1 MESVIEM
8 YSDVLHKIRSI
19 NEKIKRTEQTIA
31 SKKTDHAG
39 SSAARIAKLE
49 EQIAKIEEYLPRIQG
64 FQELAKK
71 NLESQNVLTI
81 EAPPGYRVNLNRLR
95 NWAMLIDP
103 TASNDPYAQRVY
115 VVAKCDEFFLN
126 KKKEEFTARIAE
138 LKEDQSIG
146 LSAELSQ
153 LEKELMALHEELKN
167 YAMGPEVSDFLNAVV
182 KASSE
187 HWCETSP
194 IVFANVKDTP
204 TTIAPGAYLAPLKF
218 DKEQCQNL
226 KGRFGR
232 LIDVDGA
239 RVALP
244 AEIKFKTSSDD
255 SANSN
260 GEADSNEFVMTVTCA
275 PVKSKQLDRGLQNL
289 VLNLINKYPA
299 GLQKV
304 YVLDGMKFNS
314 TCMGSLKKIEDTFA
328 MARIPRNP
336 DQLTATLEQIVSYFS
351 DIDEMLELRDSVE
364 DYNRSVKD
372 PSKWLPFAT
381 IILYGWPNSYEGRN
395 RELIQRIM
403 TNYERYGISFITVT
417 YRNSEKKDDSDKSIL
432 PEYAMH
438 NAIHVRMLQNETTIC
453 FANSEPQSFAWYM
466 FSSELSDEYVSSL
479 KDMKLEKEAV
489 GNEYTKRYSL
499 TDRPEYVREYKKIEL
514 PFGIDGKD
522 TAHSVSFENENF
534 ATYLVGASRSG
545 KSTLLHTL
553 IAGLIRNYHPD
564 NVELWLADFKQL
576 EFKRYI
582 NHLPPHVKY
591 VLLDESTELVFDLID
606 KLTNEMMERQKLFS
620 RLSVQRIDQVNPME
634 LDKPLP
640 VIFVILDE
648 FSIMSQSIAESPIY
662 KLRLQNILAKGAA
675 LGIKFLFS
683 SQTFTTGVAG
693 LTATAR
699 AQIQQRIAMKG
710 SKEEISETLELSS
723 NLKTDQVRNWMDAL
737 PPHYALVKFRL
748 GADTLPQVKR
758 YLVMYF
764 ADYAPRDH
772 MIEQIKKSMQ
782 PIEGYN
788 PSDIRT
794 YSDKHPVLV
803 DGNTFDAF
811 ENDTFIDQ
819 VNALKAAH
827 GSDFTGDEVF
837 SAFGSPRLME
847 RVKISAMSSETR
859 ENILLVARAAEQACA
874 ASILLS
880 TIRSYQLQNN
890 KVQIWTYGKNRL
902 FRAYKNVFEDSGV
915 EIVEGIDAIC
925 DAIYSLK
932 TALMNKESANNLI
945 VLIGMDR
952 ICMDFGYVDGDSDS
966 KTENKKPRIAETRK
980 EFVENGAVVSTDA
993 EQAKQKYAMAWVKHR
1008 REVIKAAQADEKSE
1022 DEVKELLSE
1031 AERKLRMEYGL
1042 VEDVAET
1049 SEGSPK
1055 PRVDTNIPEKP
1066 DSKEAKKEHQAGAY
1080 NASDDFTY
1088 VIKQGSRLGYHFLL
1102 NLNSF
1107 ADLKQCGLKLDF
1119 FRYKMAFQLS
1129 VDDSRNM
1136 FNNKIA
1142 STLPEHICQY
1152 DDTLEKYSFRP
1163 YLHKGIGWEG
1173 WYIDDNGKVVNPYE
1187 ADDE

>member
-1 MESVIEM
+1 MKSAIEM
-8 YSDVLHKIRSI
+8 YNDVLQKIRSI

-49 EQIAKIEEYLPRIQG
+49 EQIVKIDEYLPRIQG

-71 NLESQNVLTI
+71 SLESQNVLTI

-126 KKKEEFTARIAE
+126 RKKKEFTARIAE
-138 LKEDQSIG
+138 LKEDQSVG
-146 LSAELSQ
+146 LSAELMQ
-153 LEKELMALHEELKN
+153 LEKELSTLHEELKN
-167 YAMGPEVSDFLNAVV
+167 YAMGPEISDFLNDIV
-182 KASSE
+182 KETSE
-187 HWCETSP
+187 HWYEASP
-194 IVFANVKDTP
+194 TVFANVKDTP
-204 TTIAPGAYLAPLKF
+204 ARIAPGAYLAPLKF
-218 DKEQCQNL
+218 DKEQCQVL

-232 LIDVDGA
+232 LIDADGA

-244 AEIKFKTSSDD
+244 AEIRFKNPTNDSTVD
-255 SANSN
+255 SANDS
-260 GEADSNEFVMTVTCA
+260 DSNEFVMTVTCA

-299 GLQKV
+299 GIQKV
-304 YVLDGMKFNS
+304 YVLDGMRFNS
-314 TCMGSLKKIEDTFA
+314 TCMGSLKKIEGTFA
-328 MARIPRNP
+328 MAQIPRNP
-336 DQLTATLEQIVSYFS
+336 DQLTAALEQIVSSFS
-351 DIDEMLELRDSVE
+351 DMDEILELRDSVE
-364 DYNRSVKD
+364 DYNRAVND
-372 PSKWLPFAT
+372 PAKWLPFT
-381 IILYGWPNSYEGRN
+381 TVILYGWPNAYEGRD
-395 RELIQRIM
+395 RELLQRIM

-417 YRNSEKKDDSDKSIL
+417 YRNSEKKEDPEKSIL

-438 NAIHVRMLQNETTIC
+438 NAIHVSMLQNDTTIC
-453 FANSEPQSFAWYM
+453 FANSEPQSFAWYT
-466 FSSELSDEYVSSL
+466 FSGELSDEYASSL
-479 KDMKLEKEAV
+479 KEMKLEKEIV
-489 GNEYTKRYSL
+489 GNEYIKRYSL
-499 TDRPEYVREYKKIEL
+499 TDLPEYVREYKKIEL

-620 RLSVQRIDQVNPME
+620 RLGVQRIDQINPME
-634 LDKPLP
+634 LDKALP

-723 NLKTDQVRNWMDAL
+723 NLKTEQVRNWMDAL

-764 ADYAPRDH
+764 KDYAPRDT
-772 MIEQIKKSMQ
+772 MIEQIKKSMK

-788 PSDIRT
+788 PSDIKSYT
-794 YSDKHPVLV
+794 DKHPVLV
-803 DGNTFDAF
+803 DGNTFEAF
-811 ENDTFIDQ
+811 ENDTFISQ
-819 VNALKAAH
+819 VNALKTVH
-827 GSDFTGDEVF
+827 GSDFSGDEVF
-837 SAFGSPRLME
+837 ATFGSPRLME
-847 RVKISAMSSETR
+847 RMKISAMSSETR

-880 TIRSYQLQNN
+880 TIKSFQLQNN
-890 KVQIWTYGKNRL
+890 KVQIWAYGKNRL
-902 FRAYKNVFEDSGV
+902 FRAYRDVFESSGT
-915 EIVEGIDAIC
+915 EIIEGIDAIC
-925 DAIYSLK
+925 DAIYTLK
-932 TALMNKESANNLI
+932 AALMSKESANTLI

-952 ICMDFGYVDGDSDS
+952 ICMDFSYVDGNSGS
-966 KTENKKPRIAETRK
+966 RNENKKSGIAATRK
-980 EFVENGAVVSTDA
+980 EFVEKGAVASTDT
-993 EQAKQKYAMAWVKHR
+993 EKAKQKYAMVWIKHR
-1008 REVIKAAQADEKSE
+1008 REVKNAAQAAGKTEE
-1022 DEVKELLSE
+1022 EIKELLLE
-1031 AERKLRMEYGL
+1031 EERKLRIEYGII
-1042 VEDVAET
+1042 EDAEN
-1049 SEGSPK
+1049 SGEASK
-1055 PRVDTNIPEKP
+1055 PMVDSNDHEKE
-1066 DSKEAKKEHQAGAY
+1066 EAKEENKEHQAGAY

-1102 NLNSF
+1102 SLNSY

-1173 WYIDDNGKVVNPYE
+1173 WYIDDDGKVVNPYE
-1187 ADDE
+1187 VVDG